1 MYTIE
6 NKTCNHM
13 RQSINIHH
21 SVQNAGQVKYINV
34 NAKCK
39 GISVSKPDWL
49 VKNTNT
55 YNATKSLPTKFWQE
69 QHHKKHSKTEKHRK
83 GSRGKRIWYTT
94 GTAQHNRRA
103 LTTHYT
109 WTACAIGSSNS
120 NEPWSLNAK
129 IIQRITLRT
138 SNQYKENIAPQR
150 RQH

>member
-55 YNATKSLPTKFWQE
+55 YNATKSLPTKF
-69 QHHKKHSKTEKHRK
+69 
-83 GSRGKRIWYTT
+83 
-94 GTAQHNRRA
+94 
-103 LTTHYT
+103 
-109 WTACAIGSSNS
+109 
-120 NEPWSLNAK
+120 
-129 IIQRITLRT
+129 
-138 SNQYKENIAPQR
+138 
-150 RQH
+150 